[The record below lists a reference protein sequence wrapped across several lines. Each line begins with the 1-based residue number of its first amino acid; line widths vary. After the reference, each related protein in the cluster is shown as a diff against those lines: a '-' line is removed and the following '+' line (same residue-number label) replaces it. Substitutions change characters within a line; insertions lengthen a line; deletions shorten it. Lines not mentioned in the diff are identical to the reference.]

1 MLVFGGVDSW
11 IPVQSRNAWVYWSPN
26 AGHVFFHMGVFTL
39 SKAPGLVLLFQLLVS
54 WLPNVGENNI
64 PTSNKWDIWGQR
76 CGQTNHI
83 KVFSNSFLRCI
94 SPLFC
99 EFLWYLRSFRL
110 WYSRSCTTKNLKR
123 PPYVTTLWWLTLTHK
138 GYQMISIC
146 THKPHMWW
154 FCCFPSSFRVAL
166 AGY

>member
-1 MLVFGGVDSW
+1 MHGFT
-11 IPVQSRNAWVYWSPN
+11 
-26 AGHVFFHMGVFTL
+26 GHPMPGIFFDMGVFTRHL
-39 SKAPGLVLLFQLLVS
+39 AWCCSSSCWSHGYHGS
-54 WLPNVGENNI
+54 VGENNL

-123 PPYVTTLWWLTLTHK
+123 PRYVTTLWWLTLTHK